1 LDQIT
6 ITRASIT
13 DLLELQNIGITCFKE
28 TFSSMNSEE
37 NMNAYLQKSFST
49 AQLISELSDPNSEFY
64 IAKLNALVIGYLK
77 VNSGEA
83 QTEIKDQKSL
93 EIERIY
99 VLSKFHG
106 KKFGQLLYEKALAIS
121 KQKKVSYVWL
131 GVWEKNQKAILFYQK
146 NGFAIFDTHI
156 FKLGNEVQTDF
167 MMKLELQ

>member
-1 LDQIT
+1 
-6 ITRASIT
+6 
-13 DLLELQNIGITCFKE
+13 
-28 TFSSMNSEE
+28 MNSEE